1 MHRLFVAL
9 ELPVPV
15 RAALLA
21 IMGGVAGARWQTDEQ
36 LHLTLR
42 FIGEVDRHVAAD
54 IAAALATVKVA
65 AFDLV
70 LGDIG
75 SFDHR
80 GRIDAL
86 WVRVAPRAA
95 VAALAAR
102 VDSALARVGLPPE
115 TRAFVPHIT
124 VARLGR
130 EAGPITDFPVTPI
143 PALGFAVTGFALWE
157 SRLGHAGADYQVIE
171 RYPVI
176 GRPGPGTSSTN

>member
-42 FIGEVDRHVAAD
+42 FIGEVDRHVADD
-54 IAAALATVKVA
+54 IAAALATVNVA

-80 GRIDAL
+80 GRTDTL
-86 WVRVAPRAA
+86 WAGVAPGAA

-115 TRAFVPHIT
+115 TRAFVP
-124 VARLGR
+124 
-130 EAGPITDFPVTPI
+130 
-143 PALGFAVTGFALWE
+143 
-157 SRLGHAGADYQVIE
+157 
-171 RYPVI
+171 
-176 GRPGPGTSSTN
+176 